1 MELRDP
7 PEESVTQI
15 ASQFSQRVEK
25 VLGEHIPGRLQND
38 CVF

>member
-7 PEESVTQI
+7 PEESVTRI
-15 ASQFSQRVEK
+15 TSQFSLRVEK
-25 VLGEHIPGRLQND
+25 VLEEHLPGRLQND

>member
-15 ASQFSQRVEK
+15 TSQFSLRVEK
-25 VLGEHIPGRLQND
+25 VLEEHLPGRLQND